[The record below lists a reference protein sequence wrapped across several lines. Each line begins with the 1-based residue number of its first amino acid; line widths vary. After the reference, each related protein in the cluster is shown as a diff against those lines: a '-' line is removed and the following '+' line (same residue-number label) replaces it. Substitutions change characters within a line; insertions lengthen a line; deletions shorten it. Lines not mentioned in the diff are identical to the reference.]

1 MQNDLSLTFE
11 RSLYRAVIRFKE
23 EHPGVLEE
31 RTKQR
36 KEHHEHQTDSHQMPQ
51 LWPADLPG

>member
-1 MQNDLSLTFE
+1 MQKDLPIAFE
-11 RSLYRAVIRFKE
+11 RSLYRAVIRFRE

-36 KEHHEHQTDSHQMPQ
+36 QDREENRNDQPR
-51 LWPADLPG
+51 P

>member
-1 MQNDLSLTFE
+1 MPNDLPLTFE

-23 EHPGVLEE
+23 EHPGELEE

-36 KEHHEHQTDSHQMPQ
+36 QDREENRNDQPR
-51 LWPADLPG
+51 P